1 MAPNSSICLQ
11 APQNFHTFTGD
22 LKVQS
27 SEEMFFFLENAREL
41 RLIILRRMKGAEPYT
56 THHTQPH
63 TNPGITFAPDK
74 GQRIQKKC
82 LSCKHQQAQLTADNI
97 EITLHFK

>member
-41 RLIILRRMKGAEPYT
+41 RLIILRRMKGARALQ
-56 THHTQPH
+56 HTPH
-63 TNPGITFAPDK
+63 TAPHK
-74 GQRIQKKC
+74 PRNYIR
-82 LSCKHQQAQLTADNI
+82 A
-97 EITLHFK
+97 